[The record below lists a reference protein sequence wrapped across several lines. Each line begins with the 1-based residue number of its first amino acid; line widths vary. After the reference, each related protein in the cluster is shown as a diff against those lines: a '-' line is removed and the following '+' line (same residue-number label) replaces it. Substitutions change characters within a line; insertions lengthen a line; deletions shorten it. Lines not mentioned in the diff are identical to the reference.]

1 MAAAPWRA
9 LSGRSSVSLCRLASA
24 SLATLLLAVVPAGA
38 ADAPAGAATGVPAA
52 VAPGLVTTD
61 LAPGKGPP
69 VSAGAWVRVHY
80 TGWLHDPSAPEGKGT
95 QFDSSV
101 GREAFVFQLGRQRV
115 IRGWDLGV
123 AGMRAGGKRRL
134 VIPAELAYGAR
145 GAAGGAIPPH
155 ATLLFDIEL
164 IDFLPAL

>member
-1 MAAAPWRA
+1 MARAAGGSIVPFRRFASIAIAALLLGALPAGAEAPTNAPAAAP
-9 LSGRSSVSLCRLASA
+9 
-24 SLATLLLAVVPAGA
+24 A
-38 ADAPAGAATGVPAA
+38 A
-52 VAPGLVTTD
+52 APGLVTTD
-61 LAPGKGPP
+61 VAPGKGEP

-80 TGWLHDPSAPEGKGT
+80 TGWLQDPKAPDGKGA

-101 GREAFVFQLGRQRV
+101 GKEPFVFQLGRQRV

-123 AGMRAGGKRRL
+123 AGMRAGGRRRL

-145 GAAGGAIPPH
+145 GAGGVIPPH

-164 IDFLPAL
+164 IDFLPAM